1 MRIGGKINLFL
12 RVTGRRSD
20 GYHTLETLF
29 LPLDDPADEV
39 TVEFDASPGM
49 ELVCDDPA
57 LPKATGRNLMSAAAS
72 RYAGAANLGGTDWRL
87 ILKKR
92 IPIAAGLGGGS
103 ADAAAT
109 LRLLEAHYG
118 ALGAT
123 KLAAIAAEL
132 GADVPF
138 FLDPRPAVGR
148 GVGDELEY
156 LPDGLPRL
164 PLVLV
169 NPGFPVRSEWA
180 YRRFDESPAPE
191 PRGELSELLAALK
204 AGDLEKIS
212 RNLRNDLA
220 PALWRKFPLLS
231 HIRAV
236 LSELGALG
244 TQVSGSGPTLFA
256 LMPDF
261 VAARR
266 AAAELTVKHPRW
278 RVFGA
283 EEI

>member
-12 RVTGRRSD
+12 RVTGRRPD
-20 GYHTLETLF
+20 GWHTLETLF
-29 LPLDDPADEV
+29 LPLKNPADEV
-39 TVEFDASPGM
+39 TVEFDASPGI
-49 ELVCDDPA
+49 ELECDDPA
-57 LPKATGRNLMSAAAS
+57 LPTAENNLVYRAAKLYATAAEAMPS
-72 RYAGAANLGGTDWRL
+72 WR
-87 ILKKR
+87 IRVKKR
-92 IPIAAGLGGGS
+92 IPVAAGLGGGS

-123 KLAAIAAEL
+123 KLAAFAAEL

-156 LPDGLPRL
+156 QQDGLPRL

-169 NPGFPVRSEWA
+169 NPGFPVRSKWA

-191 PRGELSELLAALK
+191 PRGSLSELVAALTT
-204 AGDLEKIS
+204 GDLEKIS

-236 LSELGALG
+236 LGELGALG

-261 VAARR
+261 VSARR